1 MEQSK
6 SIAKIVGPTLMVMVF
21 SEMKFWNPNLY
32 DDQIAPVIY
41 LNGTLLFIAG
51 LSIIVKHNFWVLNW
65 KVLITLL
72 GYCAILLGLMRM
84 LFPEVQKNE
93 FSNNTPV
100 MIFEI
105 MLVLL
110 GGFLT
115 FKGYYSKENQ

>member
-1 MEQSK
+1 
-6 SIAKIVGPTLMVMVF
+6 
-21 SEMKFWNPNLY
+21 MKFWNPNLY